1 MEHVKEIITRQ
12 APGKEFAS
20 FESVYMINRPSKVKY
35 WTLGLLGFLVVCLFL
50 PWTQNIRSRGAVTT
64 PRQEQ
69 RPQELNAIIGGRIVK
84 WFVKEGD
91 TVSKGDTILQ
101 LAEVKVDYLDPN
113 LVSRTK
119 EQLSAKQDAVE
130 NYKGKVTT
138 INQQLQ
144 FLQQALEL
152 KVSELENKIQQQRF
166 KIRSDSMD
174 LQAAENDL
182 SFKQEQYKRQ
192 RVLYDSGVASLLSL
206 EQRSQAVQDAMA
218 KRTSAEIKLANSIQE
233 QTRLQLELNGE
244 RQQYL
249 EKISKAEGDRF
260 TTSSQIATGIGDI
273 AKLENL
279 YTSYDIRNQ
288 LYYVVAPQ
296 DGQVTKARKAGLNEV
311 VKEGEMLVEI
321 VPSNYQYAVEVF
333 VKPVD
338 LPLVATGQKVRF
350 IFDGF
355 PAIVFSGWPQASYGT
370 FGGII
375 TAVESSVSENG
386 LFRVLVT
393 EDPKDKP
400 WPKTLR
406 MGTGAIGI
414 ALLKDVPIWYE
425 LWRNINGFPPDYYVP
440 QKNGKEEKKDKS
452 SI

>member
-1 MEHVKEIITRQ
+1 MKRVKEIIDQQ
-12 APGKEFAS
+12 APGKKFTS
-20 FESVYMINRPSKVKY
+20 FGTVYMINRPSKVKY
-35 WTLGLLGFLVVCLFL
+35 WMFGLFGALVLCLLL

-69 RPQELNAIIGGRIVK
+69 RPQELNAIIGGRIDR
-84 WFVKEGD
+84 WYVKEGD
-91 TVSKGDTILQ
+91 VVKKGDTILH

-119 EQLSAKQDAVE
+119 EQLTAKQDAIE
-130 NYKGKVTT
+130 NYKGKIVT
-138 INQQLQ
+138 INQQLS
-144 FLQQALEL
+144 FLQQALKL
-152 KVSELENKIQQQRF
+152 KVQELENKIQQQQF
-166 KIRSDSMD
+166 KIRSDSVE
-174 LQAAENDL
+174 LKAAQNDL

-192 RVLYDSGVASLLSL
+192 QILYDSGVVSLLSL
-206 EQRSQAVQDAMA
+206 EQRSQAVQDALA
-218 KRTSAEIKLANSIQE
+218 KKTSAEIKLTNSNQE
-233 QTRLQLELNGE
+233 FIRLQIELNGE

-249 EKISKAEGDRF
+249 EKIAKAEGERF
-260 TTSSQIATGIGDI
+260 TTSSAIAGGVGEL

-288 LYYVVAPQ
+288 LYYVLAPQ
-296 DGQVTKARKAGLNEV
+296 DGQVTKARKSGLNEV

-321 VPSNYQYAVEVF
+321 VPSNYQYAVEIF

-338 LPLVATGQKVRF
+338 LPLVAKGQKVRF

-355 PAIVFSGWPQASYGT
+355 PAIVFSGWPETSYGT

-375 TAVESSVSENG
+375 TAVESSVSANG

-393 EDPKDKP
+393 EDPADKP
-400 WPKTLR
+400 WPPTLR

-414 ALLKDVPIWYE
+414 ALLKNVPVWYE

-440 QKNGKEEKKDKS
+440 EKKAQEKEGKS

>member
-1 MEHVKEIITRQ
+1 MEHVKEIINRQ
-12 APGKEFAS
+12 APGKEFTS
-20 FESVYMINRPSKVKY
+20 FGSVYMINRPSKVKY

-91 TVSKGDTILQ
+91 IVNKGDTILQ

-119 EQLSAKQDAVE
+119 EQLTAKQDAVE
-130 NYKGKVTT
+130 SYKGKVTT

-152 KVSELENKIQQQRF
+152 KISELENKIQQQRF

-174 LQAAENDL
+174 LKAVENDL
-182 SFKQEQYKRQ
+182 GFKQEQYKRQ
-192 RVLYDSGVASLLSL
+192 QVLYDSGVASLLSL

-218 KRTSAEIKLANSIQE
+218 KRTSAEIKLTNSIQE
-233 QTRLQLELNGE
+233 LTRLQLELNGE

-249 EKISKAEGDRF
+249 EKISKAEGERF

-338 LPLVATGQKVRF
+338 LPLVANGQKVRF

-393 EDPKDKP
+393 EDPNDKP

-440 QKNGKEEKKDKS
+440 QKNGKEEKKEKS

>member
-1 MEHVKEIITRQ
+1 MEHVKETIARQ
-12 APGKEFAS
+12 APGKQFSS
-20 FESVYMINRPSKVKY
+20 FDAVYMINRSSKVKY
-35 WTLGLLGFLVVCLFL
+35 WMLGVLGTLVVCLFL

-69 RPQELNAIIGGRIVK
+69 RPQELNAIIGGRIVN
-84 WFVKEGD
+84 WHVKEGD
-91 TVSKGDTILQ
+91 LVKKGDTILQ

-113 LVSRTK
+113 LVPRTK
-119 EQLSAKQDAVE
+119 EQLTAKQDAVE
-130 NYKGKVTT
+130 NYKGKITT
-138 INQQLQ
+138 INQQLV
-144 FLQQALEL
+144 FLKEGLEI
-152 KVSELENKIQQQRF
+152 KVRELENKIQQQQF
-166 KIRSDSMD
+166 KIRSDSME
-174 LQAAENDL
+174 LQAAQNDFA
-182 SFKQEQYKRQ
+182 FKQEQYKRQ

-206 EQRSQAVQDAMA
+206 EQRSQAVQDALA
-218 KRTSAEIKLANSIQE
+218 KRTSAEIKLTNSFQE
-233 QTRLQLELNGE
+233 LTRLQLELNGE

-249 EKISKAEGDRF
+249 EKISKAEGERF
-260 TTSSQIATGIGDI
+260 TTSSQIATGMGDI

-296 DGQVTKARKAGLNEV
+296 DGQVTKARKSGLNEV

-338 LPLVATGQKVRF
+338 LPLVAPGQKVRF
-350 IFDGF
+350 VFDGF
-355 PAIVFSGWPQASYGT
+355 PAIVFSGWPEASYGT
-370 FGGII
+370 FGGLI
-375 TAVESSVSENG
+375 TAVESSVSANG

-393 EDPKDKP
+393 EDPNDKP

-406 MGTGAIGI
+406 MGTGAIDI

-440 QKNGKEEKKDKS
+440 QKTEADGKKGKS